1 MSNTANPIRVLHF
14 SSTKKDNCGVGKY
27 QEACV
32 DAIAE
37 VNAEMGTGV
46 ENAFFGVS
54 PYQTREMS
62 PAELDKTMQRLK
74 EELKDYDIL
83 HIQHE
88 FGLFWKDEVARIV
101 EAGKAAGKKVVF
113 TIHLSPGFV
122 KELDPVKLKG
132 LGPRSMMAYLR
143 QYRHH
148 RVKMNQHA
156 VPMRRADLIIVHN
169 TVTQNALVALG
180 VDPSR
185 IRKFIHPV
193 DPITN
198 PPVTHNVEKW
208 LNKQDGDVIM
218 CMAGF
223 LHKYKGTLAAVEAL
237 KFLPPNYK
245 LLLAGSVKGDSNEM
259 SYEDEVADA
268 IYSFGLQDRVYIT
281 GYIKSDE
288 YLNSIIRESDVCVFP
303 YDKVYY
309 GSASSGALGL
319 AFTNCKPIVAYPT
332 ETIKEA
338 AKEVEGSVVLCQTF
352 AYYELAREVKN
363 IDLKKQSELSREF
376 AEKMAWPKQVGK
388 IVDFYKELINN

>member
-1 MSNTANPIRVLHF
+1 MNKTAKPIRVLHF

-32 DAIAE
+32 DAMVEAG
-37 VNAEMGTGV
+37 VGV
-46 ENAFFGVS
+46 ENTFFEVS

-62 PAELDKTMQRLK
+62 PAELEKTMERLK

-88 FGLFWKDEVARIV
+88 FGLFWQDEVARVV

-113 TIHLSPGFV
+113 TIHLSPSFV
-122 KELDPVKLKG
+122 KELDPVRLGG
-132 LGPRSMMAYLR
+132 LGPHSVMDYLR
-143 QYRHH
+143 KYRHH
-148 RVKMNQHA
+148 RAKMNLHV

-169 TVTQNALVALG
+169 TVTQNALIALG
-180 VDPSR
+180 IDPSR

-193 DPITN
+193 DPIAN

-208 LNKQDGDVIM
+208 LNKKDGDVIL

-237 KFLPPNYK
+237 KFLPSNYK
-245 LLLAGSVKGDSNEM
+245 LLLAGSVKGDSIEM
-259 SYEDEVADA
+259 SYEDEVADVIDA
-268 IYSFGLQDRVYIT
+268 HNLKDRVYIT

-288 YLNSIIRESDVCVFP
+288 YLNSLIRESDICVFP

-319 AFTNCKPIVAYPT
+319 AFTNCKPIIAYPT

-363 IDLKKQSELSREF
+363 IDLKRQSELSRQF
-376 AEKMAWPKQVGK
+376 AEKMAWPQQVGK
-388 IVDFYKELINN
+388 IVEFYKEILT